1 MLIVSQTLFEAG
13 ILILFLLRVCYFEL
27 ELNIIEAKANLHLLP
42 LLLVHTL
49 YMYID
54 VDHF

>member
-27 ELNIIEAKANLHLLP
+27 ELNIIEAKANLYLLP

-49 YMYID
+49 YMYMD